1 MGHALAET
9 VQIIPCALLEE
20 VDIAPM
26 TRSSL
31 PPRDFLRARRAA
43 FTLIELLTVIAIILV
58 LAGLLLHI
66 AGNANT
72 KASLSKAQ
80 AEIQAMSS
88 ALEHYYAD
96 NGTYPRNSDTDILN
110 AQPASGS
117 APPDPSTYKNAGY
130 YLYQVLSGYGTNA
143 AGAPNKAYMPFTP
156 GQLSTG
162 NAAPTTSTYI
172 IDPFGIPYGYSTARL
187 LAQDNANAQTTQT
200 APDPTKG
207 YNPTFDL
214 WSTGGYGTGGKA
226 YPAGVINSNQIT
238 LWVKNW

>member
-1 MGHALAET
+1 M
-9 VQIIPCALLEE
+9 IRP
-20 VDIAPM
+20 
-26 TRSSL
+26 SL
-31 PPRDFLRARRAA
+31 PPRDSVRARRAA

-66 AGNANT
+66 AGSANT
-72 KASLSKAQ
+72 KASLARAQ

-88 ALEHYYAD
+88 ALESYKTD
-96 NGTYPRNSDTDILN
+96 NGTYPRNSDTDALN
-110 AQPASGS
+110 AQPPSGS

-143 AGAPNKAYMPFTP
+143 VTNAPNKAYLPFTP

-162 NAAPTTSTYI
+162 TAAPTTTTYI
-172 IDPFGIPYGYSTARL
+172 IDPFGIAYGYSTASL
-187 LAQDNANAQTTQT
+187 LAQDAANAQTTQT
-200 APDPTKG
+200 APDATKG

-214 WSTGGYGTGGKA
+214 WSTGGYGTGGKT
-226 YPAGVINSNQIT
+226 YPAGVVNSNQIT

>member
-1 MGHALAET
+1 M
-9 VQIIPCALLEE
+9 
-20 VDIAPM
+20 
-26 TRSSL
+26 
-31 PPRDFLRARRAA
+31 
-43 FTLIELLTVIAIILV
+43 IELLTVIAIILV

-130 YLYQVLSGYGTNA
+130 YLYQVLSGYWHRMRRARRTKLTCRLHLA
-143 AGAPNKAYMPFTP
+143 SFRPATRPP
-156 GQLSTG
+156 L
-162 NAAPTTSTYI
+162 TSTYI